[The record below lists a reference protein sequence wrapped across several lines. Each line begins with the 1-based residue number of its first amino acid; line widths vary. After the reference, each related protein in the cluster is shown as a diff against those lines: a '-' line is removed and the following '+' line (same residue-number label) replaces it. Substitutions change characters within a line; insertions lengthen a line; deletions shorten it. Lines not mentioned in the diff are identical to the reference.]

1 MKLWLLSQST
11 KEFNVYTEALVA
23 AETKEEAKKIDPG
36 SGQSTVGIKITS
48 EWPNNPRRIKC
59 QYLGIA
65 KPRTKAG
72 LILSVY
78 RD

>member
-23 AETKEEAKKIDPG
+23 AETKEDAKKIHPR
-36 SGQSTVGIKITS
+36 SGKFAVGIEKDC
-48 EWPNNPRRIKC
+48 EWPSNPRRIKC